1 WATFSRSGVQAM
13 NQPAS
18 RWSLPIV
25 LIAAV
30 LHLVFWLLLV
40 HHVLMLPAYEHQ
52 FAEYN
57 MRLPALTQLCFAF
70 FKIVEP
76 APAVWLVFPILDAII
91 LIVLHRQ
98 RQLVLLI
105 LWSVLVLILLA
116 AGLGA
121 LELGIQLAMLKLQ
134 EGLSR

>member
-1 WATFSRSGVQAM
+1 M

-25 LIAAV
+25 LVAAV
-30 LHLVFWLLLV
+30 LHLAFWLLLV
-40 HHVLMLPAYEHQ
+40 REVMFTLPASMHT

-57 MRLPALTQLCFAF
+57 MRLPALTELFLSF
-70 FKIVEP
+70 FKVVEP
-76 APAVWLVFPILDAII
+76 VPAIWFVFPVVDAIV
-91 LIVLHRQ
+91 LVLLHRQ
-98 RQLVLLI
+98 RQLLLLI
-105 LWSVLVLILLA
+105 LWSVLLLILLA
-116 AGLGA
+116 LALAA

>member
-1 WATFSRSGVQAM
+1 M

-25 LIAAV
+25 LVAAV
-30 LHLVFWLLLV
+30 LHLAFWLLLV
-40 HHVLMLPAYEHQ
+40 FDVLRLPAYEHQ

-70 FKIVEP
+70 FKVVEP
-76 APAVWLVFPILDAII
+76 APAVWLVLPVLDAIV
-91 LIVLHRQ
+91 LVVLHRQ
-98 RQLVLLI
+98 RQLILLI
-105 LWSVLVLILLA
+105 LWSVLLLILLA
-116 AGLGA
+116 MALGM
-121 LELGIQLAMLKLQ
+121 LELGIQLALMKLQ